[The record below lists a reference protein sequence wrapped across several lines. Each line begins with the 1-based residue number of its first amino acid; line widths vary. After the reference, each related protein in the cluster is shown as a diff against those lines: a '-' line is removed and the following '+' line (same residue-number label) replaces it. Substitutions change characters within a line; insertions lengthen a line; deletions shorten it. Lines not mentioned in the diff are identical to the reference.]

1 MGIKCLFSFCTE
13 PHVVQQLWAT
23 ICASRVTNAQF
34 SWRISMDLLRKM
46 FSLTSVIHQV
56 TNKYVSVHHYSGQR
70 MYSWLLTSDWFINSG
85 IE

>member
-1 MGIKCLFSFCTE
+1 
-13 PHVVQQLWAT
+13 
-23 ICASRVTNAQF
+23 
-34 SWRISMDLLRKM
+34 MDLLRKM